1 MFEIDLDNLVG
12 GELGVQFQAAAKKV
26 VENMLDP
33 NTPYKNKRGITI
45 KLTFEQN
52 EERNDVAVGVQ
63 VDTKLSPRTPM
74 KTNLAIGK
82 DLRDGQLYV
91 QEYGPAIR
99 GQMHIK
105 DYEDDSNGKV
115 LIEGKEVDKST
126 GEIMN

>member
-1 MFEIDLDNLVG
+1 MFEINLDDLVG

-99 GQMHIK
+99 GQIHIQ
-105 DYEDDSNGKV
+105 DYEKSSDGQV
-115 LIEGKEVDKST
+115 LIEGKKVNPAT
-126 GEIMN
+126 GEIIN

>member
-1 MFEIDLDNLVG
+1 M
-12 GELGVQFQAAAKKV
+12 
-26 VENMLDP
+26 
-33 NTPYKNKRGITI
+33 
-45 KLTFEQN
+45 
-52 EERNDVAVGVQ
+52 Q

-99 GQMHIK
+99 GQMHVS
-105 DYEDDSNGKV
+105 DYAEDGKV

-126 GEIMN
+126 GEIVN